1 MSSASPGSPRPKPEQ
16 GPKQDPKRRL
26 LEAVVGVALADGIA
40 DKSLR
45 AIAEGAGT
53 SHRMLIHHFGSREG
67 LLVAVIREVEA
78 QQRAILTAL
87 GDESGQVSE
96 DETDQFWRHLRSPE
110 LAPQERLFFEVYG
123 QALQGRAWAT
133 PMLEGVVED
142 WVAPVAA
149 MGEALG
155 ADPAT
160 ARIVARLYVA
170 VGRGLLLDV
179 LATGEEHEVDAARK
193 FFTGML
199 NAHLAASGIGA
210 SPPGADGASGETG

>member
-1 MSSASPGSPRPKPEQ
+1 MASARLTLT
-16 GPKQDPKRRL
+16 PKQKL
-26 LEAVVGVALADGIA
+26 LAAVVGVALADGIA

-67 LLVAVIREVEA
+67 LLVEVIREVEA

-87 GDESGQVSE
+87 GDESGQVSD

-155 ADPAT
+155 ADPET

-179 LATGEEHEVDAARK
+179 LATGEDREVDAARK
-193 FFTGML
+193 LFTDML
-199 NAHLAASGIGA
+199 NVYLAAAGLPPA
-210 SPPGADGASGETG
+210 PPGSGGGKPPARG